1 MSMIPAASNVTMN
14 SASASSTTPSV
25 VHTTQEIVESM
36 KSIDMLDMVKILK
49 AAIAELE
56 KKLKAQKAQKPVKEK
71 KQKKAGSMPKGVVP
85 KQLRKPRGWV
95 EFVLKHA
102 NENGWEPFIISQTK
116 KNKVTGEKETEE
128 IEMSGSVYHEGL
140 YVFEDSVTD
149 ACPTGKKAIHKD
161 AMSLSKQYWTP
172 KDQSGTRQDLYELFE
187 MQYVDEDDVP
197 VSEEEVQEEES
208 TVEDGQDEE
217 EVKEEPVKEEPVKE
231 EPVKVKKI
239 SEKEQ
244 KALDAA
250 EKKAKKEREVAEK
263 KAKTPVKSSKIAED
277 AAIESKESV
286 ETEEVVKTP
295 IKAKPSKEE
304 PNAPI
309 KAKKVVKKAVVE
321 WTCPDDGN
329 VHPWDYEGVT
339 YLRTFD
345 GNVWKASQTGELGDW
360 VGQYDV
366 KTGGIDGTAVEPEML
381 D

>member
-1 MSMIPAASNVTMN
+1 
-14 SASASSTTPSV
+14 
-25 VHTTQEIVESM
+25 M
-36 KSIDMLDMVKILK
+36 KSIDMSDMMKILK
-49 AAIAELE
+49 AAIAELD
-56 KKLKAQKAQKPVKEK
+56 KKMKAQKAQKPVKEK

-149 ACPTGKKAIHKD
+149 TCPTGKKAIHKD

-187 MQYVDEDDVP
+187 LQYVDEDDVP
-197 VSEEEVQEEES
+197 VSEEEDQEEEN
-208 TVEDGQDEE
+208 TKEDGDGDGDED
-217 EVKEEPVKEEPVKE
+217 EVKEEPVN
-231 EPVKVKKI
+231 VKKI
-239 SEKEQ
+239 SEREQ
-244 KALDAA
+244 KAIDAA
-250 EKKAKKEREVAEK
+250 EKKAEKEREVVEKKAEKDKKASDAAEK
-263 KAKTPVKSSKIAED
+263 KAKTPVKSAKIAED

-286 ETEEVVKTP
+286 QTEEVVKTP
-295 IKAKPSKEE
+295 IKSKSSKEE
-304 PNAPI
+304 PKAPI
-309 KAKKVVKKAVVE
+309 KAKKVVKKVVVE